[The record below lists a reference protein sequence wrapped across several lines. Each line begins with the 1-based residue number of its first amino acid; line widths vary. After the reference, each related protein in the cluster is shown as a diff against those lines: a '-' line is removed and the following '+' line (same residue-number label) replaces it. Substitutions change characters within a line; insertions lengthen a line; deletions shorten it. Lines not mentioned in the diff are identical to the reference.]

1 MRATAPTV
9 LVGTTTLGHVAV
21 KAWSL
26 SGTTRQT
33 DFSLLREINMSTYK
47 RWFPPLLVVDG
58 ITVTPGVLLGRKRR
72 LQNEKRQEQREL
84 RAWEGEGGNLAP
96 LSVALQLPLFAEAPG
111 ADTGNPSFERPAY
124 RLGSHA
130 GEPKT
135 GNRRDR

>member
-1 MRATAPTV
+1 
-9 LVGTTTLGHVAV
+9 
-21 KAWSL
+21 
-26 SGTTRQT
+26 
-33 DFSLLREINMSTYK
+33 MSTYK

-72 LQNEKRQEQREL
+72 RQNEKRQEQREL

-96 LSVALQLPLFAEAPG
+96 RSVALQLPLFAEAPG